1 MAQVDSENSIAMP
14 AAPTRRHFLSTAV
27 GVAAGG
33 AALALATIPPASAA
47 GALIGFS
54 VAFNL
59 VSLTPVAS

>member
-14 AAPTRRHFLSTAV
+14 AAPTRAELSPAPMQRHRQQRRQRLIGS
-27 GVAAGG
+27 AA
-33 AALALATIPPASAA
+33 ASAA
-47 GALIGFS
+47 AALIGFS

>member
-1 MAQVDSENSIAMP
+1 MP